1 MQIPAVSVL
10 PAQGLLF
17 GAALAFSGGAM
28 RTSVY
33 IDGLNLYY
41 GAVKGTP
48 FKWLDPVRLSA
59 LVLPQACVVDRLLY
73 FTAHVSGAVDPGAP
87 ARQQVYLNALRTL
100 PEVEVHFG
108 SFLAKTVWR
117 PVINLPVAGRA
128 IATPQPV
135 TLPAGNHSVAGARR
149 QTLPVGNYPGQGAQR
164 KRRRKAS
171 VPLPDAIVA
180 EFHQMEEKGSDV
192 NLATHLLNDAW
203 KGLFDAA
210 AVISNDTDL
219 VTPIRM
225 VTTERSKPVFIVCPG
240 RWQVAPKLD
249 QAASYVRHIRRSM
262 LKAAQLPDPI
272 PGTAIAKPADW

>member
-73 FTAHVSGAVDPGAP
+73 FTAHVSGAVDPDAP

-128 IATPQPV
+128 IATPQPGSNFV
-135 TLPAGNHSVAGARR
+135 RCKDEHVICWHRLWWCGSRRNRRFGRARR
-149 QTLPVGNYPGQGAQR
+149 RISRSIGVVCKANRQLGLHGGRAGTLA
-164 KRRRKAS
+164 
-171 VPLPDAIVA
+171 
-180 EFHQMEEKGSDV
+180 
-192 NLATHLLNDAW
+192 
-203 KGLFDAA
+203 
-210 AVISNDTDL
+210 
-219 VTPIRM
+219 
-225 VTTERSKPVFIVCPG
+225 
-240 RWQVAPKLD
+240 RW
-249 QAASYVRHIRRSM
+249 
-262 LKAAQLPDPI
+262 
-272 PGTAIAKPADW
+272 